1 MNNIERKR
9 EGHLRRQNRVRKK
22 IKGSSER
29 PRLNIYRSNK
39 HIYAQVIED
48 VTGKTLVAASTI
60 SKEFKDKIKS
70 LKKTEVAKKIGEYV
84 AIKAINKGI
93 DKVVFDRAGFLYHGR
108 VKAVADGAREAG
120 LKF

>member
-1 MNNIERKR
+1 MNNIERKK

-70 LKKTEVAKKIGEYV
+70 LKKTEVAKKVGEYV

-108 VKAVADGAREAG
+108 IKAVADGAREAG